1 MWSFVDAAPL
11 ETVRELAAWGV
22 LDDATNNPTPI
33 ARCAR
38 TCGEVVRRLAESV
51 DRPASQR

>member
-11 ETVRELAAWGV
+11 EAARELAAWGV
-22 LDDATNNPTPI
+22 LDGATTNRTPI

-38 TCGEVVRRLAESV
+38 ISGEVVRRLAEPV
-51 DRPASQR
+51 DRPASLR